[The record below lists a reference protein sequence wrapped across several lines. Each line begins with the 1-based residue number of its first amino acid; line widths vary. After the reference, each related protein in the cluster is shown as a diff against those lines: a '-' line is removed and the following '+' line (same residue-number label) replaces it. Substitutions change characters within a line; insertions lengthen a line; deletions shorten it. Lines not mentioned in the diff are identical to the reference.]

1 MNQGG
6 TADSVVLYIFV
17 RDSSLTDSCILSG
30 IFLFF
35 RFLVQDKNQ
44 VKFSLLRVG
53 GEYHVI
59 NQTMASNDCT
69 EIVKQLKTHN
79 QHLFGGNDYEKRKNP
94 LQNLSE

>member
-6 TADSVVLYIFV
+6 TADSIVLYIFV

-30 IFLFF
+30 TFLFF

-44 VKFSLLRVG
+44 VKFSLLQG
-53 GEYHVI
+53 GEYHVV

-69 EIVKQLKTHN
+69 EKVKQLKTHK
-79 QHLFGGNDYEKRKNP
+79 QHLFGGNDYEKRNNP

>member
-30 IFLFF
+30 AFFIFKVLAQNKSQGSFPI
-35 RFLVQDKNQ
+35 
-44 VKFSLLRVG
+44 LRG

-59 NQTMASNDCT
+59 NQTMASNGGAEVT
-69 EIVKQLKTHN
+69 ERIKDT
-79 QHLFGGNDYEKRKNP
+79 
-94 LQNLSE
+94 

>member
-17 RDSSLTDSCILSG
+17 RDSSLTDCCILSG

-44 VKFSLLRVG
+44 VKFSLLRG

-59 NQTMASNDCT
+59 NQTMAPNGHT
-69 EIVKQLKTHN
+69 EVTIQKIFKNLS
-79 QHLFGGNDYEKRKNP
+79 GGNDYEKRKNP
-94 LQNLSE
+94 IQNLSE